1 MPPALRAPVSRLAF
15 LLRIFPKLPVFPGIC
30 LETPRSLPSSM
41 THRTLGQRAGM
52 TLLGLAIG
60 AGFTATPAFAQSP
73 SGVPSQAAKN
83 PAPSRTAQARPA
95 SPTAS
100 IPAKAAAPA
109 RATSPANAAA
119 PVRAAAGAAA
129 GAAVGAVAAPKAE
142 PMTYATRPAGL
153 AFIDRMVAQGM
164 SRQYVQSAL
173 ANARYASVAARAI
186 IPPASPGVRVWS
198 RYRDRFVEP
207 QRIQAGLA
215 FWDQNRDVL
224 ARAQAQYGVPAS
236 VIVSIIGVETFYG
249 RVMGDFRIL
258 DALATLGFD
267 FPSEAP
273 RDRSDFFQEQLA
285 EYLLLCQ
292 ERGIDP
298 RTLRGSFAGAIGL
311 PQFMPGSIRRFA
323 VASEGGAPD
332 LINRRDDAVMS
343 VANFLVEHGW
353 QRGQPVFSPRGLP
366 TNPAPLVDGGLAPT
380 LDWAT
385 LQQAGAVLPP
395 EAAGPWANLKLGI
408 IDLIDGDTGSVEYRL
423 ALPNFF
429 VITQYNR
436 SYFYAASV
444 ADLAQ
449 ALEQGVGSY
458 VAPAPATVRTS
469 APPRPAAPYAT
480 RRSAPVDP
488 SLMSP
493 DANPDTVPPGQE
505 P

>member
-1 MPPALRAPVSRLAF
+1 MRAPVSRLAF
-15 LLRIFPKLPVFPGIC
+15 LLRIFPKLPDFPGIR
-30 LETPRSLPSSM
+30 LEMPRSLPSSM
-41 THRTLGQRAGM
+41 KHRTLGQRAGM
-52 TLLGLAIG
+52 TLLGLTLG
-60 AGFTATPAFAQSP
+60 AGVAGTPALAQTPSAQS
-73 SGVPSQAAKN
+73 SSHTGAR
-83 PAPSRTAQARPA
+83 PAPSRATTAPAR
-95 SPTAS
+95 
-100 IPAKAAAPA
+100 AAAPA
-109 RATSPANAAA
+109 KAPAVSPAKAGTPAKASAA
-119 PVRAAAGAAA
+119 VAAGAAA
-129 GAAVGAVAAPKAE
+129 GASAAASRAE
-142 PMTYATRPAGL
+142 PMSYATRPAGL

-164 SRQYVQSAL
+164 NRQYVESAL

-273 RDRSDFFQEQLA
+273 RDRSEFFQEQLA

-323 VASEGGAPD
+323 VASQGGAPD

-366 TNPAPLVDGGLAPT
+366 ANPAPLVDGGLAPT
-380 LDWAT
+380 LDWAA

-395 EAAGPWANLKLGI
+395 EAVGPWANLKLGI

-449 ALEQGVGSY
+449 ALEQSLGSY
-458 VAPAPATVRTS
+458 VPPAPATVRTS
-469 APPRPAAPYAT
+469 APPRPAAPYPT

>member
-1 MPPALRAPVSRLAF
+1 
-15 LLRIFPKLPVFPGIC
+15 
-30 LETPRSLPSSM
+30 
-41 THRTLGQRAGM
+41 M
-52 TLLGLAIG
+52 TLLGLTVA
-60 AGFTATPAFAQSP
+60 AGFAAPVTAQTQPQSSP
-73 SGVPSQAAKN
+73 
-83 PAPSRTAQARPA
+83 PAPQAGKTVAPPRTTAAPTRAPA
-95 SPTAS
+95 
-100 IPAKAAAPA
+100 PAKAATPA
-109 RATSPANAAA
+109 RATTPAKATAPTHAATSASALGAAGSAAA
-119 PVRAAAGAAA
+119 PAAAPI
-129 GAAVGAVAAPKAE
+129 PKAE
-142 PMTYATRPAGL
+142 PLSYATRPAGR

-164 SRQYVQSAL
+164 DRQYVQSAL
-173 ANARYASVAARAI
+173 ANARFASVAARAI

-215 FWDQNRDVL
+215 FWDQNRAVL

-236 VIVSIIGVETFYG
+236 VIVAIIGVETFYG

-267 FPSEAP
+267 FPAEAP

-343 VANFLVEHGW
+343 VANFLVQHGW
-353 QRGQPVFSPRGLP
+353 QAGQPVFSPRGLP

-380 LDWAT
+380 LDWST

-395 EAAGPWANLKLGI
+395 ESTGAWSALKVGI

-429 VITQYNR
+429 AITQYNR

-449 ALEQGVGSY
+449 ALEQGLGGY
-458 VAPAPATVRTS
+458 VAPAPAAVR
-469 APPRPAAPYAT
+469 APLRSSPATPAPYPT
-480 RRSAPVDP
+480 RSTPINP
-488 SLMSP
+488 SLTAPEAM
-493 DANPDTVPPGQE
+493 PDTVPEGQE